1 MNTKKKRNIKEI
13 KEKNNK
19 MISKYIQEIKD

>member
-1 MNTKKKRNIKEI
+1 MDGLSLWGILDYKINVKKKKEI

-19 MISKYIQEIKD
+19 L